1 MDFAKM
7 SITKVKEWLDQ
18 LDEEL
23 PLEMEQMLLSDKRK
37 GVTDLINIYQQKR
50 EMQKKLAQKWQDMSL
65 YEQQLRDQGNQVI
78 LGIDEVGRG
87 PLAGPVVACAVALPE
102 DFYLPGLNDSK
113 KVSLAARESFYERI
127 TREALYVGL
136 GIVDA
141 QRIDEIN
148 ILEATREAMI
158 LAVQNTGCTAPDAC
172 LIDAVHI
179 PNLPYKQIPIIGG
192 DGKSVSIAAASIVA
206 KVTRD
211 KLMEELGKEYPGY
224 AFEKNAGYGTAEHLE
239 AIRRLGPS
247 PIHRLSFGG
256 VKEEQIS

>member
-7 SITKVKEWLDQ
+7 SITKVKQWLDQ
-18 LDEEL
+18 LSGDL
-23 PLEMEQMLLSDKRK
+23 PAETEQLLLSDKRK
-37 GVTDLINIYQQKR
+37 GVLDLVKIYHQKR
-50 EMQKKLAQKWQDMSL
+50 EAQQKLAQKWQEMSQH
-65 YEQQLRDQGNQVI
+65 ERQLREQGNRI
-78 LGIDEVGRG
+78 IIGIDEVGRG

-113 KVSLAARESFYERI
+113 KVPLA
-127 TREALYVGL
+127 TREAFYEIIKRDALHVGV

-141 QRIDEIN
+141 KRIDEIN

-158 LAVQNTGCTAPDAC
+158 LAVQDAGCTPDVC

-179 PNLPYKQIPIIGG
+179 PNMPYRQIPIIGG
-192 DGKSVSIAAASIVA
+192 DGKSISIAAASIVA

-211 KLMEELGKEYPGY
+211 KLMEEWGNKYPGY
-224 AFEKNAGYGTAEHLE
+224 GFEKNAGYGTAEHME

-247 PIHRLSFGG
+247 PIHRMSFGG
-256 VKEEQIS
+256 VKEEQIG